1 MVRITKLFIPDKYD
15 ILLSGKLSESD
26 AGKRLESSS
35 ICSVAFIPSIEQAE
49 QADGIC
55 GARLSNHC
63 LTVLVEKVER
73 GHIVG
78 VDTLAILQ
86 GLRGSVLHIAINN
99 QQRIS
104 IFSLYQNSCK
114 KINKNY
120 GILKSSPVREVW
132 DKTTLKNCF
141 DDMSNAIFKVAH
153 PIHIPNYK
161 YSKLGKKNTCK

>member
-1 MVRITKLFIPDKYD
+1 MF
-15 ILLSGKLSESD
+15 SGKLSDSD
-26 AGKRLESSS
+26 KGKGLESSS
-35 ICSVAFIPSIEQAE
+35 ICSVTFIPSIEQAE

-63 LTVLVEKVER
+63 LTVLVERVER

-78 VDTLAILQ
+78 EDTLAILQ
-86 GLRGSVLHIAINN
+86 ALRGSALHTAINN
-99 QQRIS
+99 QQDIA

-120 GILKSSPVREVW
+120 GILNSSPAREVW
-132 DKTTLKNCF
+132 DKTILKNCF

-161 YSKLGKKNTCK
+161 YSKLGDKIHAKYRSNKTLFY